1 MTTALQVR
9 AGDSLDQKINLD
21 SLAKGLLITS
31 QPPGADVF
39 IDGAKQ
45 SGQTPV
51 TLPLAAGQYN
61 LVLRLEGY
69 EPYAEQVQVKN
80 NSLTPLN
87 IELTARANRVS
98 WVDVRTH
105 PDGAEISVDGNPT
118 GKSSPAR
125 VQITPGLHDIRI
137 NLKGFLPIVR
147 KIAVDEGQ
155 TTFLNENLKMK

>member
-1 MTTALQVR
+1 MLFR
-9 AGDSLDQKINLD
+9 SKINLD

-69 EPYAEQVQVKN
+69 EPFAEQVQVKN
-80 NSLTPLN
+80 NSLTPLT
-87 IELTARANRVS
+87 IELTARENRVS

-105 PDGAEISVDGNPT
+105 PDGAEIFVDGNPT